1 MGSFGLQGKVALR
14 TVEQLS
20 GGQKTRLVLSI
31 LFLKRPHVLILDE
44 PTNHLDYAT
53 INALVEALKQFEGA
67 AFYGQL
73 AEHEEHGVRKA
84 AQPRTPVAL

>member
-1 MGSFGLQGKVALR
+1 M
-14 TVEQLS
+14 
-20 GGQKTRLVLSI
+20 LSI

-67 AFYGQL
+67 VVFVSHDQYFIQSL
-73 AEHEEHGVRKA
+73 AQDLYVVANQKLSPWKA
-84 AQPRTPVAL
+84 SLNQYLSQFCYH